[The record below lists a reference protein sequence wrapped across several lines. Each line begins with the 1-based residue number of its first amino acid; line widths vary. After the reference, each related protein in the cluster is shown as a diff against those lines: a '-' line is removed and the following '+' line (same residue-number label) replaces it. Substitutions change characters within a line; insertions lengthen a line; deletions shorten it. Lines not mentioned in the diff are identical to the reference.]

1 MNILITGCAGFIGY
15 HLSKKILS
23 NKLNYKVFGIDN
35 LNNYYDKKLKKDRLK
50 ELKNNKDFKFTK
62 VDITNY
68 NKLSNEFSKNK
79 FDIVINLAAQAG
91 VRYSIT
97 NPRAYLD
104 SNIIGFFNVLEL
116 SKNNN
121 IKHLLFAST
130 SSVYGNAKEFPLKE
144 EYSTDRPL
152 SFYAATKKSNEV
164 MAYSYSNIF
173 KIKITGMRFFTVYGP
188 MGRPDMALFKFTK
201 SILDS
206 KKINIFNK
214 GNHSRDFTYV
224 EDVAESIMRLIKKP
238 SKDKIPYQILNI
250 ASDNPQKLKKFISI
264 IEKYVG
270 LKAKANLLPLQK
282 GDVGKTH
289 ADISKLIDKINY
301 KPQTSLQ
308 YGIENFINWYKKYY
322 K

>member
-1 MNILITGCAGFIGY
+1 
-15 HLSKKILS
+15 
-23 NKLNYKVFGIDN
+23 
-35 LNNYYDKKLKKDRLK
+35 
-50 ELKNNKDFKFTK
+50 
-62 VDITNY
+62 
-68 NKLSNEFSKNK
+68 
-79 FDIVINLAAQAG
+79 
-91 VRYSIT
+91 
-97 NPRAYLD
+97 
-104 SNIIGFFNVLEL
+104 
-116 SKNNN
+116 
-121 IKHLLFAST
+121 
-130 SSVYGNAKEFPLKE
+130 
-144 EYSTDRPL
+144 
-152 SFYAATKKSNEV
+152 
-164 MAYSYSNIF
+164 
-173 KIKITGMRFFTVYGP
+173 MRFFTVYGP